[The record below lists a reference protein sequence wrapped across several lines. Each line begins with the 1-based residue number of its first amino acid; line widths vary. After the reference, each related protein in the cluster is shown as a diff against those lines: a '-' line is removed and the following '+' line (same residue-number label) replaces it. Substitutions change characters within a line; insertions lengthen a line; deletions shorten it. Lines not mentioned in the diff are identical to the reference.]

1 MSHSHICL
9 GESACRSSL
18 TNKVW
23 TIERDLC
30 IQYLFVSFPD
40 QSLEWFHYLLP
51 IHLQKCFPGYWMS
64 IKSYFPS
71 YRELTDLIKRKYNR
85 ASILFCA
92 PYCPLDY
99 CPHSWLN
106 ICTHQ
111 VSEAETSFHPWKH
124 SEKCLKDVMDL
135 LNVYFRSLFYSEG
148 ISGQLLREVWYI
160 LLLFPKS
167 EKGNGGY
174 KIGCGR
180 THFYPEKNY

>member
-1 MSHSHICL
+1 MSHSRICL

-71 YRELTDLIKRKYNR
+71 YRELTNLIKRKYNR
-85 ASILFCA
+85 ASYHLLCTLLPIRLLSTQLVKHLH
-92 PYCPLDY
+92 PPGIW
-99 CPHSWLN
+99 SWNFFPSL
-106 ICTHQ
+106 
-111 VSEAETSFHPWKH
+111 ET
-124 SEKCLKDVMDL
+124 
-135 LNVYFRSLFYSEG
+135 
-148 ISGQLLREVWYI
+148 LREVSERCDGFAEC
-160 LLLFPKS
+160 LFQKSVLCRRNKWTTPERGVIYFTTVPKIW
-167 EKGNGGY
+167 EG
-174 KIGCGR
+174 
-180 THFYPEKNY
+180 